1 MKKILST
8 LLFLMPVALM
18 ATPAPDT
25 FSIPFKGNS
34 YKTADRVT
42 SLFFRNDSVGT
53 IKLQLVAQGN
63 GEVIVSAD
71 GRKFRAA
78 FQSDK
83 LDSLSLGA
91 IKTKSSGYIRV
102 DVRAHSGGVV
112 DLSTL
117 RVGGAVS
124 ASTLSY
130 VHDFSHY
137 WGSRGP
143 SVHLKYTM
151 PSEPTEWVYNEVTVP
166 KDNDVIG
173 SYYMANGFGEGY
185 FGMQC
190 NSENERRVLFSL
202 WSPFVT
208 DDPRTIPEDE
218 KIVMVRQG
226 DEVKVG
232 EFGNEGSGGQS
243 FLRFPWVAGNTYR
256 FLTRVQP
263 DGKGATLY
271 TAYFYA
277 PEKGEWRLI
286 ASFLRPKTDK
296 HYTDAH
302 SFLENFIPSQGYLP
316 REVYFGNQWAC
327 GVDGVWREMSAA
339 LFTYDATAA
348 AGVRKD
354 YAGGVTDQGVF
365 YLKNCGFFDQ
375 NTPYKSTFTRPAT
388 GTAPAIDLKAIEKL

>member
-1 MKKILST
+1 MKKIL
-8 LLFLMPVALM
+8 LLLVLLPLVSA
-18 ATPAPDT
+18 AADS

-34 YKTADRVT
+34 YKTEDRVT
-42 SLFFRNDSVGT
+42 SLFFRNDSTGT
-53 IKLQLVAQGN
+53 ITLQLVAQGN
-63 GEVIVSAD
+63 GEVLIVAG

-78 FQSDK
+78 FHSDK
-83 LDSLSLGA
+83 LDSVALGA
-91 IKTKSSGYIRV
+91 IKTKSAGYIRV

-112 DLSTL
+112 DLSAL

-124 ASTLSY
+124 GSTLSY
-130 VHDFSHY
+130 VHDFSPY

-151 PSEPTEWVYNEVTVP
+151 PTEPTEWVYNELTVP
-166 KDNDVIG
+166 EGNDIIG

-185 FGMQC
+185 FGIQC

-208 DDPRTIPEDE
+208 DDPRAIPEDE
-218 KIVMVRQG
+218 KIRMVRQG

-263 DGKGATLY
+263 DGQGSTLY

-277 PEKGEWRLI
+277 PEKGQWRLI

-296 HYTDAH
+296 HYTSAH

-327 GVDGVWREMSAA
+327 GVDGVWREMSSA

-354 YAGGVTDQGVF
+354 YAGGVTKEGLF

-388 GTAPAIDLKAIEKL
+388 GTLPDIDLEAIKKL